1 MTQLTF
7 REKAINEGL
16 ITALAVGGFL
26 IILGVVFGLTPGMP
40 QKLLDFFGDL
50 TGQSYP
56 VINGDIIL
64 PAPAH
69 PATHLDFY
77 GAVLNFMVG
86 IAVLQVAI
94 LATRLFVHS
103 KIKRIAETVGN
114 MVFWFGAAIV
124 AYVYLLTGTLNG
136 WFIFWAG
143 LVIIVGVSL
152 VVRGIIHFSMA
163 RKRSDHPCC

>member
-1 MTQLTF
+1 MAQPTF

-26 IILGVVFGLTPGMP
+26 IILGVVFGLTSGMP
-40 QKLLDFFGDL
+40 QKVTDFFTDI
-50 TGQSYP
+50 TATTFP
-56 VINGDIIL
+56 AVNGNIIL

-69 PATHLDFY
+69 PAAHLEVY
-77 GAVLNFMVG
+77 GAALNFMVG

-94 LATRLFVHS
+94 LATRLFMHS

-124 AYVYLLTGTLNG
+124 TYVYLLKGTLNG

-152 VVRGIIHFSMA
+152 VVRGITHFSMA
-163 RKRSDHPCC
+163 RKRSDRPCC